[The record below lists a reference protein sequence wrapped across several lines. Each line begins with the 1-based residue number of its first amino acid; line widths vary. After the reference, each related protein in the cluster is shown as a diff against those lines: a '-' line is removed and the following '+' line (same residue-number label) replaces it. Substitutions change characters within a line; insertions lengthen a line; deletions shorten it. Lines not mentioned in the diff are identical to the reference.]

1 MRSIKIVTIF
11 RKNHR
16 RSRISN
22 LFRDYMLF
30 GKRFAYNIHPF
41 SRFAINLRH
50 VPHDNNGDNPKIMD
64 ITYLMSR
71 LEVPLRRGI
80 QSEIYFYQIFGPI
93 CIRNLDLGSLTYTI
107 GDYLPFGDGWK
118 KNYHNSQGGV

>member
-1 MRSIKIVTIF
+1 MRGIKIVTIF
-11 RKNHR
+11 RKNH

-41 SRFAINLRH
+41 SQFAINLRH

-64 ITYLMSR
+64 IAYLMSR
-71 LEVPLRRGI
+71 LELPFWGFTV
-80 QSEIYFYQIFGPI
+80 EIYF
-93 CIRNLDLGSLTYTI
+93 
-107 GDYLPFGDGWK
+107 
-118 KNYHNSQGGV
+118 